1 LGDERLSTRHFLAG
15 EMLFRSTAFHLAW
28 SSLSVGGEKP
38 TSEIWEKRTDNMK
51 GVDNKTFTCAS
62 PREGIG
68 SLLNYN
74 KNPRL

>member
-1 LGDERLSTRHFLAG
+1 MKDFQLVTFLQ
-15 EMLFRSTAFHLAW
+15 EKLVSKHNLPPCLVIPFR
-28 SSLSVGGEKP
+28 GGEP